1 MLESLLKICMFAKL
15 RYKKKIPIM
24 SLKKKVDDAIKEAMK
39 AQDKDR
45 LRALRAIKSAILLA
59 ETKEGKIGE
68 LTEAEEL
75 QLLMKAS
82 KQRKDSAQIYEQQGR
97 ADLLA
102 VEEAELAVL
111 EEFLPKMLSADEL
124 KAEISA
130 IIAKVGASSPKD
142 MGKVMGVAS
151 KELAGKAEGRQI
163 SEMVKAL
170 LS

>member
-1 MLESLLKICMFAKL
+1 
-15 RYKKKIPIM
+15 M